1 MKSIIENILLVDD
14 SRAVSFVYDYTIK
27 RIDAKINTV
36 IKTNGLNAFEYLR
49 QLNDNSQDP
58 PNIII
63 LDINMPVM
71 NGWGFMEH
79 YDKLPLHFK
88 QQSMVIIGSSSSNI
102 DDIQMAKENENV
114 HDYLIKPIDIEQVFE
129 KYQKLLSKQ
138 FKETA

>member
-14 SRAVSFVYDYTIK
+14 CRAVSFVYDYTIK
-27 RIDAKINTV
+27 RKDAKINTV
-36 IKTNGLNAFEYLR
+36 IKTNGLNAFEYLK

-88 QQSMVIIGSSSSNI
+88 QQSMIIIGSSSSNI

>member
-1 MKSIIENILLVDD
+1 MIIPL
-14 SRAVSFVYDYTIK
+14 
-27 RIDAKINTV
+27 
-36 IKTNGLNAFEYLR
+36 
-49 QLNDNSQDP
+49 
-58 PNIII
+58 I

>member
-49 QLNDNSQDP
+49 QLNYNSQDP